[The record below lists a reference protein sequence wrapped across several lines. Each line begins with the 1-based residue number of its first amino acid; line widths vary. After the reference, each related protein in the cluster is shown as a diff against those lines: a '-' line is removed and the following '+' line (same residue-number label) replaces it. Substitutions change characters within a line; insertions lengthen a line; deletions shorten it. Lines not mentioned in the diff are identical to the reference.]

1 MHYVGMDRHI
11 TTLDLAMVDNAG
23 RLVKSCK
30 VGFRLLLHLKCLAV
44 SVFCVDGNIHFRSL
58 TF

>member
-30 VGFRLLLHLKCLAV
+30 VGFR
-44 SVFCVDGNIHFRSL
+44 
-58 TF
+58 